1 MRDRPP
7 LIPFPLVLPAVP
19 TAAPFAVKTLTSVDR
34 IGGYLLVYGSP
45 AARDLA
51 GDYFTP
57 RTELGLDWYTR
68 RPLLYHHGQDQGV
81 GAALIGVIDTL
92 KSDEIGLWCEA
103 QLAANSRY
111 RQAIRTLID
120 KGALGFSS
128 GSLPHLVQKSVD
140 GQIRRWIVAEA
151 SLTPTPCQPYTTTVH
166 AVKSA
171 FHALGLNSDPLSA
184 DPILAAFPN
193 PSPLPDDEHEE
204 FPLSD
209 QQLSDLNSRI
219 DALTDSVRGLHSLP
233 AASSGTIKR
242 LPATTAA
249 DVPAPRARIEIT
261 RATRYSDLS
270 AADMSFMYEV
280 LSGAGSWQPDSGFL
294 RELADKSVKAVQRGQ
309 LPYDAIKTL
318 DQSGYLKAQELDN
331 TAQTGFG
338 AEWAPDSWRGELWL
352 RVRQDNVVAPNLNML
367 EMPTNPYE
375 LPLESADP
383 TVYYV
388 PETTDQAQLVLTSQ
402 NPIPMSKTATGK
414 VQMRAQKLALRMAWS
429 SELNED
435 VLIPIVA
442 NYRRQA
448 IRAMQNAID
457 NVLLNGDNVSTANT
471 NVNAIDGTPAANS
484 KYLAFNG
491 LRKYGLITNSALSL
505 NANGPVTLPL
515 LRKARFLLNGAYAL
529 RPRDCA
535 WIVDDLTYARLLSMP
550 EFVTR
555 DKFGDD
561 ATNLQGLIGRI
572 DGIDVFATAEMGL
585 SQASNGLI
593 SVTPANNTRGT
604 AVLIFKP
611 LWYLG
616 FRRQVTANLEYISFS
631 DVYHLIVT
639 ARLTMAAQD
648 TQSAAVLYG
657 ITV

>member
-1 MRDRPP
+1 MF
-7 LIPFPLVLPAVP
+7 LSTLAVS
-19 TAAPFAVKTLTSVDR
+19 TSVKSLSTDR
-34 IGGYLLVYGSP
+34 IGGYLVVYGS
-45 AARDLA
+45 AAAKDLS
-51 GDYFTP
+51 GEYFTP
-57 RTELGLDWYTR
+57 RTELGLDWYNR
-68 RPLLYHHGQDQGV
+68 RPLLYHHGQDRSV
-81 GAALIGVIDTL
+81 GGELIGVIDTL
-92 KSDEIGLWCEA
+92 KTDEIGLWCEA
-103 QLAANSRY
+103 QLAVNSRY
-111 RQAIRTLID
+111 RGAIRKLID
-120 KGALGFSS
+120 QGALGFSS
-128 GSLPHLVQKSVD
+128 GSLPHLVQKSAD
-140 GQIRRWIVAEA
+140 GQITRWIIAEA
-151 SLTPTPCQPYTTTVH
+151 SLTPTPCQPYTTTVQ
-166 AVKSA
+166 AIKSA
-171 FHALGLNSDPLSA
+171 YHALGLNSASLSS
-184 DPILAAFPN
+184 LAIE
-193 PSPLPDDEHEE
+193 DETLETAQE
-204 FPLSD
+204 SLMSD
-209 QQLSDLNSRI
+209 QQLTDLTTSI
-219 DALTDSVRGLHSLP
+219 AALTDTVKSLQ
-233 AASSGTIKR
+233 AASSTPIKR
-242 LPATTAA
+242 LPATTAT
-249 DVPAPRARIEIT
+249 DSPTPRARIEIT

-280 LSGAGSWQPDSGFL
+280 LSGAGGWQPDGAFL

-309 LPYDAIKTL
+309 LPYEAIKTL
-318 DQSGYLKAQELDN
+318 DQSGYLKAQEVDN

-388 PETTDQAQLVLTSQ
+388 PETTDQAQLVLTSA
-402 NPIPMSKTATGK
+402 NPIPISKTATGK

-457 NVLLNGDNVSTANT
+457 NVLLNGDTVTTANT
-471 NVNAIDGTPAANS
+471 NVNAIDGTPSANS

-491 LRKYGLITNSALSL
+491 LRKYGLVTNSTLSL
-505 NANGPVTLPL
+505 NAGGPVTLPL

-555 DKFGDD
+555 DKFGED

-585 SQASNGLI
+585 SQSSNGLI

-648 TQSAAVLYG
+648 AQSAAVLYG